1 MSGDKD
7 LQFLDTN
14 VLLYAHDQSAGEKQQ
29 RAGSIVAA
37 LWESGNGCLSVQVLQ
52 EFYVNITQKVAQRLE
67 KATALQLVADLA
79 CWRIHV
85 PDAADVLKAI
95 DIQLAYK
102 ISFWDAMIIRS
113 TQAMR
118 CQTLWTED
126 LQTGQTIA
134 GVRVVNPFALQGN

>member
-14 VLLYAHDQSAGEKQQ
+14 VLLYAHDQSAGEKQH

-37 LWESGNGCLSVQVLQ
+37 MWESGNGCLSVQVLQ
-52 EFYVNITQKVAQRLE
+52 EFYVNITQKVAQRLDKE
-67 KATALQLVADLA
+67 AALQIVADLA

-95 DIQLAYK
+95 EIQLVYK

-113 TQAMR
+113 AQAMR

-126 LQTGQTIA
+126 LQAGQTIA
-134 GVRVVNPFALQGN
+134 GVRAVNPFALQGN